1 MFRPLAMTRFHHPL
15 ETAPHP
21 ADKIGAPTR
30 FPTSNSHTA
39 HFYSSDDLLIREVA
53 QNLGS
58 TLAAGGAAVVIATSA
73 HQVGFEEQIRAR
85 GLDLAKIAREGRW
98 LVLDASATLAEFMV
112 EGWPD
117 ADRFTTVIGG
127 VLDCLTATC
136 PERPGVAAYGEM
148 VAVLWEEGRT
158 GAAIRLEELW
168 NELAQKRRFDLSCGW
183 PLRFFSRDTDG
194 VVIERICAE
203 HNHVV
208 PGQSYE
214 RMSEDERRRQTVIW
228 QMQSQALE
236 EETRQGQKTRQTLEL
251 REAELRDFLENAA
264 IGMHWLASEGTI
276 VWANRTLLSLLGL
289 QPQQYVGRNFAE
301 FVENPAQLDQM
312 LRLLKSGEN
321 VRGAEFQLRSS
332 DGSPRWVRI
341 DANPWQHNGEFV
353 HARCFLVDLS
363 REKGA
368 DEAQMKLAAIVE
380 SSDDA
385 IVSKDL
391 NGIVTSW
398 NRAAERIFG
407 YTAGEMIG
415 RSILTV
421 IPPELHHD
429 EAEIL
434 RKIQAGERIEHFE
447 TVRVTKSGERI
458 DVSLT
463 ISPIRDQYGKIVGA
477 AKILRDVTVQ
487 KKLESALRTTE
498 RLASV
503 GRLAATVAH
512 EINNPL
518 EAVTNLIYLVR
529 RDPDLP
535 EAARGRLKMADE
547 ELQRVSHIARQT
559 LGFYRDT
566 SSAVSVNVPEAVEEM
581 LAIYQR
587 RFSYK
592 QIALRKRIT
601 PGLRVC
607 ALKGEFKQIVS
618 NLVSN
623 AIDASPQ
630 GGAIE
635 VRAWEAK
642 HPLTGAPGIHLV
654 VADQGCGIP
663 AAIRRQIFAP
673 FFTTKK
679 DVGTGLGLW
688 IVKGMLTKAG
698 GWIRCRS
705 RVAPPGIARSG
716 TVMMVFL
723 VSETEAPAQ
732 DAAA

>member
-1 MFRPLAMTRFHHPL
+1 MTRFLHPP
-15 ETAPHP
+15 ETA
-21 ADKIGAPTR
+21 ARSSDKIGPQKR
-30 FPTSNSHTA
+30 LPDDNSHTA
-39 HFYSSDDLLIREVA
+39 HFYSSDNLLIREVA
-53 QNLGS
+53 QRLG
-58 TLAAGGAAVVIATSA
+58 TALTAGGAAVVIATPSHRA
-73 HQVGFEEQIRAR
+73 GFEEHLQTR
-85 GLDLAKIAREGRW
+85 GLDLAKITSQGRW
-98 LVLDASATLAEFMV
+98 LALDASATLAQFMV

-117 ADRFTTVIGG
+117 AKMFATVIGG
-127 VLDCLTATC
+127 VLDCLTASGETTSHSEQ
-136 PERPGVAAYGEM
+136 PAVAAYGEM
-148 VAVLWEEGRT
+148 VSVLWEEGRT

-168 NELAQKRRFDLSCGW
+168 NELAEGRRFDLSCGW

-194 VVIERICAE
+194 MVIERICAE
-203 HNHVV
+203 HSHVM
-208 PGQSYE
+208 PGQSHE
-214 RMSEDERRRQTVIW
+214 SMSEEQRRRQAVIW
-228 QMQSQALE
+228 HLQSQALE
-236 EETRQGQKTRQTLEL
+236 EETRQGRKQTLEL

-276 VWANRTLLSLLGL
+276 VWANRTLLSMLGL
-289 QPQQYVGRNFAE
+289 QPQQYVGHNFAE
-301 FVENPAQLDQM
+301 FVEDPAELDEM

-321 VRGAEFQLRSS
+321 VRGAEIQLRSG

-363 REKGA
+363 REKRA

-391 NGIVTSW
+391 KGIVTSW
-398 NRAAERIFG
+398 NRAAERILG
-407 YTAGEMIG
+407 YTAEEMIG
-415 RSILTV
+415 QSILTL

-429 EAEIL
+429 EVEIL

-463 ISPIRDQYGKIVGA
+463 ISPVRDRHGRIVGA
-477 AKILRDVTVQ
+477 AKILRDVTMQ
-487 KKLESALRTTE
+487 KKLEAALRTTE

-566 SSAVSVNVPEAVEEM
+566 TAAVSVNVPEAIEEM

-592 QIALRKRIT
+592 QIALHKKIA

-630 GGAIE
+630 RGAIE
-635 VRAWEAK
+635 VRAWESK

-705 RVAPPGIARSG
+705 RVAAPGVRGSG
-716 TVMMVFL
+716 TAMMLFL
-723 VSETEAPAQ
+723 VSEEEVPAQ